1 MTSSQHIIVGFNA
14 PNNIT
19 ITGGK
24 TIDITQFRSIV
35 NPIKSVNYTSMKTEQ
50 QILNYLDSIKDG
62 TNAAILQQLN
72 MYPLSWQNGNIPSF
86 PNDLHM
92 YEDNIKSV
100 LQPYI
105 TNITWTKLH
114 KKQAL
119 NPPLPIKNIFRD
131 CGIGADVFIAPG
143 FTLFSTIATYID
155 PALRSAPDEVWP
167 SAKNSISF
175 TKDFMDLFGFEDSSL
190 TSKTVNKNRFN
201 YDIITNGIHYNNN
214 GITPDQNLNLFSGN
228 TNKKKSLKGSGT
240 PKQEK
245 MALISLKEWGDKM
258 QVIMLFIWANMNA
271 NKDKTYTMITC
282 DKVVYTLCLLLSV
295 RCIFTGQITEGTSRK
310 YSIEI
315 YEPSEDPVKDAIKR
329 CNQTIKDIITENES
343 FISMIKLLQQNP
355 KQSIYIDGLTDP
367 ITIKKQFYTNV
378 YEDISIIQSNLK
390 RIPKLTRVGIVS
402 TDIPTIEG
410 YTKQIQQKYLLIHFI
425 KKIRG
430 NIKLLRSTNYTY
442 SRKKKPAFDHSV
454 DSFYDIIQKSYKRI
468 KRTIGGTKLI
478 TPSKPIVKTTSR
490 SPIGKFPIP
499 VKKSVINIPEKSV
512 INIPDVIDSSVFE
525 NSGFDY
531 NPIEYTY
538 YENKTVDIEVNPD
551 DQLINSY
558 REEKTIDLN
567 DMLLGQVRKIL
578 IDNNYLKFFDSIYSM
593 VLVYAYLNQGI
604 PMDYVNNAQHPPSEL
619 KTIVANIISYDLS
632 LPTPFTIPPFTQPI
646 GQMSMTTPSNPILV
660 GVGGKKRQTKKR
672 QTKKRQTKKRQ
683 TKKQRHVRRTKT
695 KISKRKKQK

>member
-1 MTSSQHIIVGFNA
+1 MTSSHIIVDFNV

-86 PNDLHM
+86 PNDLLM

-100 LQPYI
+100 LKPYI

-119 NPPLPIKNIFRD
+119 NPPIPIKNIFRD

-214 GITPDQNLNLFSGN
+214 GITSDQNLNLFSGN

-295 RCIFTGQITEGTSRK
+295 RCIFTGQIKEGTSRK

-315 YEPSEDPVKDAIKR
+315 YEPSEDPVKDVIKR

-378 YEDISIIQSNLK
+378 YEDISIIQSNLE
-390 RIPKLTRVGIVS
+390 RIPKLTRVRNGHMNLTS
-402 TDIPTIEG
+402 TDIPKIES
-410 YTKQIQQKYLLIHFI
+410 YTKQIQQIYLLIHFI

-442 SRKKKPAFDHSV
+442 SRKNKPAFDHSV

-468 KRTIGGTKLI
+468 KRTVGGTKLI
-478 TPSKPIVKTTSR
+478 QTSKPIVKTTSR
-490 SPIGKFPIP
+490 SPIGKFQIP
-499 VKKSVINIPEKSV
+499 VKQSVINIPE
-512 INIPDVIDSSVFE
+512 VIDSSVFE

-531 NPIEYTY
+531 NPIEYKY
-538 YENKTVDIEVNPD
+538 YENKTVDIEDNPA

-604 PMDYVNNAQHPPSEL
+604 PIDYVNNTQQPPSEL
-619 KTIVANIISYDLS
+619 KTIVANIISYNLI
-632 LPTPFTIPPFTQPI
+632 LPTPFTTPIYTQPI
-646 GQMSMTTPSNPILV
+646 GQISMTQSNPILV
-660 GVGGKKRQTKKR
+660 GVGG
-672 QTKKRQTKKRQ
+672 KKRQTKKRQ

-695 KISKRKKQK
+695 KISKRQKQK

>member
-1 MTSSQHIIVGFNA
+1 MTSSHIIVDFNV

-86 PNDLHM
+86 PNDLLM

-100 LQPYI
+100 LKPYI

-167 SAKNSISF
+167 AAKNSITF
-175 TKDFMDLFGFEDSSL
+175 TKDFMDLFGFENSSL
-190 TSKTVNKNRFN
+190 TSKTVNKNRFE

-214 GITPDQNLNLFSGN
+214 GIAPDKNLNLFSGN

-258 QVIMLFIWANMNA
+258 QVIMLFIWANINA

-282 DKVVYTLCLLLSV
+282 DKVVYTLCLLLNV
-295 RCIFTGQITEGTSRK
+295 RCVFTGQIKEGTSRK

-329 CNQTIKDIITENES
+329 YNQNIKNIITENKS
-343 FISMIKLLQQNP
+343 FISMINLLQQNP
-355 KQSIYIDGLTDP
+355 KQSIYIDGFTDP

-378 YEDISIIQSNLK
+378 YDDISKIQSKLE

-402 TDIPTIEG
+402 TDIPNIESA
-410 YTKQIQQKYLLIHFI
+410 TKHIQQKYLLIHFI

-442 SRKKKPAFDHSV
+442 SRKNKPAFDNSV
-454 DSFYDIIQKSYKRI
+454 DSFYDIIQKSYKRNNSISMQQI
-468 KRTIGGTKLI
+468 KRTVGGTKLI
-478 TPSKPIVKTTSR
+478 QTSKPIVKTTSK
-490 SPIGKFPIP
+490 SPIGKFKIP
-499 VKKSVINIPEKSV
+499 VKQSVINIPE
-512 INIPDVIDSSVFE
+512 VIDSSVFE

-531 NPIEYTY
+531 NRIEYNY
-538 YENKTVDIEVNPD
+538 YENKTVDIEENPA

-567 DMLLGQVRKIL
+567 DILLGQVRKIL

-604 PMDYVNNAQHPPSEL
+604 PIDYVNNIQQPPSEL

-632 LPTPFTIPPFTQPI
+632 LPTPIYTQPI
-646 GQMSMTTPSNPILV
+646 GQMSMTKSNPIPV
-660 GVGGKKRQTKKR
+660 GVGG
-672 QTKKRQTKKRQ
+672 KKRQTKKRQ

-695 KISKRKKQK
+695 KISKRQKQK